1 MAIQWEDG
9 DQCPVCNHGDTGEPV
24 TMLPCAHKIHEPC
37 LVELREAMQCSM
49 DDLKCPVCKKT
60 GNDIVELERQLLRP
74 DRSSPSVVDLSPDRQ
89 LLPPDDS
96 TDDELAGLPHSIFD
110 DAYFAA
116 LEGEG
121 ECVESESDFEPDPV
135 ERMDVDEFLAPAEVP
150 SPPSPPAEVPLHVEA
165 KASPPSPPSPPPPP
179 KFNPVMAAFRL
190 SVARSSDSL
199 AQPDTPLG
207 VVDAAHIGE
216 GAVAAALET
225 LVDDNQSQ
233 NDAQD
238 DQPLT
243 SLVAPKLPAAV
254 PKAGR
259 PKSGRAQAAPKSG
272 AANGAAPKSGAAK
285 AGAAPKSGAAKA
297 VPKSG
302 AATAAVPKSRRPKSG
317 AAKAAPKAGA
327 AAAPKPLAAPPAQAA
342 VPKQAEHLPKSL
354 AVPLAEAAVPKPLA
368 VPLAEAAV
376 PKQAERL
383 DNAIV
388 PADHFVTKAI
398 LDRRPQAPPGFARMA
413 IPVPKQQGPDTEVLF
428 CNWCNQP
435 VSVSNVRVTSK
446 SSSKY
451 KCNKCQSTFVKMHNA
466 NGSWPTAAFNAIPN
480 ENQIEFY
487 RLAAAESKTG
497 EVKKIMDKCLEKYSR
512 REFTWALG
520 GTYLPLTAWT
530 VKGFDA
536 ERIEKTSLPED
547 ITWNDQCGWCYRVR
561 LFSATTSGT
570 EGQMMSQRL
579 SATSGD
585 MDAKRPRIEDAP
597 AASSAFGETAEAFQ
611 QRRKQE
617 LQARKDADKAANQ
630 KKMVA
635 SQLLKKLSPSL
646 EQLRQQCT
654 LAKQKSLP
662 CANAIAKVDEASAIQ
677 TELEKFTTG
686 VGSESDP
693 VMQKEVRV

>member
-24 TMLPCAHKIHEPC
+24 TLLPCAHKIHEPC

-74 DRSSPSVVDLSPDRQ
+74 DRSSPIVADLSPDRQ
-89 LLPPDDS
+89 LLPSDDS

-121 ECVESESDFEPDPV
+121 EGVESESDFEPDPV
-135 ERMDVDEFLAPAEVP
+135 EPMDVDEFLAPGEGPWP
-150 SPPSPPAEVPLHVEA
+150 SSPPAEVPLHVEA
-165 KASPPSPPSPPPPP
+165 KASGGTPTLVAEAPPPP

-233 NDAQD
+233 DD

-254 PKAGR
+254 PKSGR
-259 PKSGRAQAAPKSG
+259 PKSAGGKAAPKTGAANGTAPKSG
-272 AANGAAPKSGAAK
+272 AATAVAAPKSE
-285 AGAAPKSGAAKA
+285 AAKA

-302 AATAAVPKSRRPKSG
+302 AAEAAVPKSRRPKSG

-327 AAAPKPLAAPPAQAA
+327 AAAPKPLAAPPAKAA

-354 AVPLAEAAVPKPLA
+354 AA
-368 VPLAEAAV
+368 PLAEAAV

-398 LDRRPQAPPGFARMA
+398 LDRRPQPPPGFARMA
-413 IPVPKQQGPDTEVLF
+413 IPVPKQQGAEVEEVLF

-435 VSVSNVRVTSK
+435 VSVANVRITSK
-446 SSSKY
+446 TSSKC

-466 NGSWPTAAFNAIPN
+466 NGAWPTAAFNAIPN

-487 RLAAAESKTG
+487 RLAATESKTG
-497 EVKKIMDKCLEKYSR
+497 DIIKIMDQCLEKYSR
-512 REFTWALG
+512 KEFTWAVG
-520 GTYLPLTAWT
+520 GTYLPLSAWK

-561 LFSATTSGT
+561 LFSATTTGT
-570 EGQMMSQRL
+570 EGQMMTQRL

-585 MDAKRPRIEDAP
+585 IDAKRPRIGDAA
-597 AASSAFGETAEAFQ
+597 AASSQMETAEAFQ
-611 QRRKQE
+611 ERRKQE

-630 KKMVA
+630 KKIVA
-635 SQLLKKLSPSL
+635 SQLLRKLSLPL
-646 EQLRQQCT
+646 EQLRQQCS
-654 LAKQKSLP
+654 LAQQKSLP

>member
-1 MAIQWEDG
+1 MPIQWEDG
-9 DQCPVCNHGDTGEPV
+9 EQCPVCNHGDTGEPV
-24 TMLPCAHKIHEPC
+24 TLLPCAHKIHEPC

-74 DRSSPSVVDLSPDRQ
+74 DRSSPIVADLSPDRQ
-89 LLPPDDS
+89 LLPSDDS

-121 ECVESESDFEPDPV
+121 EGVESESDFEPDPV
-135 ERMDVDEFLAPAEVP
+135 EPMDVDEFLAPAEGPWP
-150 SPPSPPAEVPLHVEA
+150 SSPPAEVPLHVEA

-233 NDAQD
+233 DD

-254 PKAGR
+254 PKSGR
-259 PKSGRAQAAPKSG
+259 PKSAGAKAAPKTGAANGTAPKSG
-272 AANGAAPKSGAAK
+272 AATAV
-285 AGAAPKSGAAKA
+285 AAPKSGAAKA

-302 AATAAVPKSRRPKSG
+302 AAKAAVPKGRRPKSG

-327 AAAPKPLAAPPAQAA
+327 AAAPKPLAAPPAKAA

-388 PADHFVTKAI
+388 PAEPIVTKAI
-398 LDRRPQAPPGFARMA
+398 LARRPQPPPGFARMA
-413 IPVPKQQGPDTEVLF
+413 IPVPKQQGAEVEEVLF

-435 VSVSNVRVTSK
+435 VSVANVRVTSK

-497 EVKKIMDKCLEKYSR
+497 EVMKIMDKCLEKYSR

-520 GTYLPLTAWT
+520 GTYLPLSAWT

-570 EGQMMSQRL
+570 EGQIMSQRL

-585 MDAKRPRIEDAP
+585 IDAKRPRIGDAP
-597 AASSAFGETAEAFQ
+597 AASSAGEETAEAFQ

-617 LQARKDADKAANQ
+617 LQARKDAEKAANQ
-630 KKMVA
+630 KKIVA